1 MTRKAQAPG
10 LGPLDDPLADWP
22 NDDLLL
28 EEKSR
33 NRIARDYP
41 DLLKILDWRELRAA
55 FEEHDAPANEAH
67 RKCRRFGG
75 AAVVCGAA
83 GMLLAALAPVLTG
96 AGLSG
101 WALGLLASVLTV
113 LGTVLGLAHWIG
125 ARHRSDWLLHRF
137 WTERLRQFH
146 FQFLLNHFDLAV
158 KASAHDPALEEYKKC
173 RTEALERLI
182 DDFRDIRGLISKLEQ
197 DEAELSPWL
206 QDQWPNKAPDTA
218 DSECGQLLL
227 RALYRQRF
235 GIQIQYTQKKRD
247 ESIHSPKTRARV
259 VRNGCDLLTFSAMLL
274 AGLTGVLLLFG
285 HPLGSLAVRLSMGL
299 GAAAGVL
306 VLALRIVDEG
316 LQLRVD
322 DERYRWYLSS
332 LRALDG
338 RFAQSDSG
346 GQIAALRELEH
357 LSYKEM
363 RRFIVAH
370 RRARFLL

>member
-1 MTRKAQAPG
+1 MTRRAQAPG
-10 LGPLDDPLADWP
+10 LGPLYDPLADWP

-33 NRIARDYP
+33 NRVARDYP
-41 DLLKILDWRELRAA
+41 DLLRVLDWPDLRAV
-55 FEEHDAPANEAH
+55 FEEHDTPANAAH

-101 WALGLLASVLTV
+101 WVLGLLASTLTV
-113 LGTVLGLAHWIG
+113 LGTLLGLAHWIG

-158 KASAHDPALEEYKKC
+158 KASEHDPALEEHKKC
-173 RTEALERLI
+173 RGEALERLI
-182 DDFRDIRGLISKLEQ
+182 DDFRDVRSLIQKLEE
-197 DEAELSPWL
+197 DKAELSPWL
-206 QDQWPNKAPDTA
+206 QDQWPGAAPDTV
-218 DSECGQLLL
+218 DSERGQLLL
-227 RALYRQRF
+227 CALYRQRF
-235 GIQIQYTQKKRD
+235 DIQIQYTEKKRD

-259 VRNGCDLLTFSAMLL
+259 VRIGCDLLTFSAMLL

-285 HPLGSLAVRLSMGL
+285 HPLDSLAVRLSMGL

-332 LRALDG
+332 LRALNE
-338 RFAQSDSG
+338 RFTQSDPG

-363 RRFIVAH
+363 RRFIVVH
-370 RRARFLL
+370 NRARFLL

>member
-1 MTRKAQAPG
+1 MTRKTQAPG

-33 NRIARDYP
+33 NRVARDYP
-41 DLLKILDWRELRAA
+41 DLLKILDWPDLRAA

-67 RKCRRFGG
+67 RKCRRFGA

-101 WALGLLASVLTV
+101 WVLGLLASALTV

-125 ARHRSDWLLHRF
+125 TRHRSDWLLHRF

-146 FQFLLNHFDLAV
+146 FQFLLNYFDLAV
-158 KASAHDPALEEYKKC
+158 KASAHDPALEEYRKC

-182 DDFRDIRGLISKLEQ
+182 DDFRDVRGLIRKLEQ

-206 QDQWPNKAPDTA
+206 QDEWLNEAPDTA
-218 DSECGQLLL
+218 DSERGQLLL
-227 RALYRQRF
+227 RALHKQRF
-235 GIQIQYTQKKRD
+235 GIQIQYTEKKLD

-259 VRNGCDLLTFSAMLL
+259 VRNGCDLLTFSAMFL

-285 HPLGSLAVRLSMGL
+285 NPLGSLAVRLSMGL

-332 LRALDG
+332 LRALAG

-363 RRFIVAH
+363 RRFIVVH

>member
-33 NRIARDYP
+33 NRVARDYP
-41 DLLKILDWRELRAA
+41 DLLKILDCPDLRAA
-55 FEEHDAPANEAH
+55 FEEHDTPANEAH

-101 WALGLLASVLTV
+101 WVLGLLASALTV

-125 ARHRSDWLLHRF
+125 ARQRSDWLLHRF

-158 KASAHDPALEEYKKC
+158 KASEHDPALVEYKKC
-173 RTEALERLI
+173 RGEALERLI
-182 DDFRDIRGLISKLEQ
+182 DDFRDVRSLIRKLEE

-206 QDQWPNKAPDTA
+206 QDQWPNEAPDTA
-218 DSECGQLLL
+218 DSERGQLLL
-227 RALYRQRF
+227 RALYTQRF
-235 GIQIQYTQKKRD
+235 DIQIQYTEKKLD

-259 VRNGCDLLTFSAMLL
+259 VRSGCDLLTFSAMLL

-285 HPLGSLAVRLSMGL
+285 SPLDSLAARLSMGL

-332 LRALDG
+332 LRALAG
-338 RFAQSDSG
+338 RFAEPDPG

-363 RRFIVAH
+363 RCFIVAH
-370 RRARFLL
+370 KRARFLL

>member
-1 MTRKAQAPG
+1 MIRK
-10 LGPLDDPLADWP
+10 
-22 NDDLLL
+22 L
-28 EEKSR
+28 EE
-33 NRIARDYP
+33 
-41 DLLKILDWRELRAA
+41 
-55 FEEHDAPANEAH
+55 
-67 RKCRRFGG
+67 
-75 AAVVCGAA
+75 
-83 GMLLAALAPVLTG
+83 
-96 AGLSG
+96 
-101 WALGLLASVLTV
+101 
-113 LGTVLGLAHWIG
+113 
-125 ARHRSDWLLHRF
+125 
-137 WTERLRQFH
+137 
-146 FQFLLNHFDLAV
+146 
-158 KASAHDPALEEYKKC
+158 
-173 RTEALERLI
+173 
-182 DDFRDIRGLISKLEQ
+182 

-218 DSECGQLLL
+218 DSERAQWLL

-235 GIQIQYTQKKRD
+235 GVQIQYTEKKRD

-259 VRNGCDLLTFSAMLL
+259 VRNGCDLLTFSAMFL

-285 HPLGSLAVRLSMGL
+285 HPLDSLAVRLSMGL

-332 LRALDG
+332 LRALAR
-338 RFAQSDSG
+338 RFAESDPG

-370 RRARFLL
+370 KRARFLL